1 MNQHVAVNDRFIRLP
16 EVMQRFGLSRST
28 VLRMVADGRLPK
40 PRKIGARAVAWLQS
54 SIDVAFA
61 QIAAS

>member
-54 SIDVAFA
+54 SIDVAFG
-61 QIAAS
+61 